1 MKRYFAACTAA
12 LILIAALG
20 GGVQAAQRSR
30 FVSYGS
36 DSVAQAFAPAS
47 AQTPLLPA
55 ELKTA
60 AGFAPPPFGNLY
72 WLIRILSEEIRDLR
86 EDEDP
91 ELPVVIGLGCGSE
104 QTGILKLCD
113 LRHIQQQ
120 EVAVHAGLRPEPG
133 ALGLIMIG

>member
-30 FVSYGS
+30 YVAYGS
-36 DSVAQAFAPAS
+36 DSVAQAFAPA
-47 AQTPLLPA
+47 AARMPLLPA

-72 WLIRILSEEIRDLR
+72 WLIRILSEEIRNVR
-86 EDEDP
+86 EDVDP
-91 ELPVVIGLGCGSE
+91 ELPAVIGFRRGGE
-104 QTGILKLCD
+104 QTGVFQLRD
-113 LRHIQQQ
+113 FRHIQQQ
-120 EVAVHAGLRPEPG
+120 ETAVRAGLLPEPG
-133 ALGLIMIG
+133 VFGLVMIR